1 MRAALE
7 DMSVKYIK
15 EKVLPLVLKRL
26 TSEEH
31 EAFMKPIKALMRK
44 DNFVQIVWD
53 MIITYEDRVQ
63 KGWGLTND
71 TIKQA
76 GMNSDKIAE
85 VLKKKTHHVKPVL
98 ASDQIASLLPLVNHT
113 TKHFGFLINSQSEKS
128 RNALESD

>member
-15 EKVLPLVLKRL
+15 EKVLPLVLNRL

-31 EAFMKPIKALMRK
+31 EAFMKPIKALMLK

-63 KGWGLTND
+63 KGLGTY
-71 TIKQA
+71 K
-76 GMNSDKIAE
+76 
-85 VLKKKTHHVKPVL
+85 
-98 ASDQIASLLPLVNHT
+98 
-113 TKHFGFLINSQSEKS
+113 
-128 RNALESD
+128 